1 MSKSHQDPRS
11 RIHINDDP
19 ESIGG
24 KIRLAL
30 TDLVPGV
37 SYDPNSRPGV
47 SNLLV
52 MMSSLDAQ
60 GRSVED
66 LAKICDAMSMR
77 EFKAEVT
84 LVISEGLAVIR
95 DRYNRFV
102 KDDRSQDLDDIANE
116 GSNKARKQAQ
126 KIMSVVRR
134 SVGL

>member
-19 ESIGG
+19 ESIDG